1 MEIQKLPTSVRSLVQ
16 AQQRHDSE
24 AYAKS
29 FAPNATVFDEGII
42 HEGRDQIKQWISKA
56 NAEYKTVMEP
66 IDYRE
71 STSGG
76 LLKAKISG
84 SFAGSPVVLTY
95 HLKFKDNLISSLKIT
110 G

>member
-1 MEIQKLPTSVRSLVQ
+1 METQKLPASVRSLIE

-29 FAPNATVFDEGII
+29 FAPNATVFDEGRS
-42 HEGRDQIKQWISKA
+42 HAGYDEIKKWITKA
-56 NAEYKTVMEP
+56 NAAYNTTMEP

-71 STSGG
+71 NTSGG

-84 SFAGSPVVLTY
+84 SFPGSPIVLTY
-95 HLKFKDNLISSLKIT
+95 HLEFKDTMISSLKIT
-110 G
+110 E